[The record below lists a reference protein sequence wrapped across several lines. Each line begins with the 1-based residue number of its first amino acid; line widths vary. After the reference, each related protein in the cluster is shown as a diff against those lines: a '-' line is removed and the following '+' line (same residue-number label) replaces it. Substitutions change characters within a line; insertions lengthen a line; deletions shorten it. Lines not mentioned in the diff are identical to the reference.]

1 MTAPAPDTAS
11 TPPTTPRHPGGRGP
25 LRLLGRVALGAAVA
39 AGLWTGVVGHWLPD
53 WLRPRIEAAAT
64 EALGT
69 PVHLGELRIHPW
81 SLGVEAGDLAV
92 GPSAQPWFKLQRA
105 DTQLSL
111 QSVWR
116 MAPVLRHVRLV
127 QPELLLERQSAER
140 FNITAVIERLSQP
153 SPQPQPDTGPARFAV
168 FNIEVKDGVLRYED
182 RVLSQSHR
190 IDQFRL
196 DVPFVSSLPADVDVT
211 VQPLL
216 QARIDGSPLKVAGK
230 ALPFR
235 EGHRSEVAVQW
246 QNVDLAHWLDAAKAL
261 MPEAMRPEARAGRLD
276 TDLSIVFE
284 QRKAPAQPTLAIRG
298 SAQVSR
304 FDIGLPPAPGLGRV
318 DTGWD
323 TLRIEG
329 IDAEPLVRRV
339 AIASV
344 ALDGLSVRVQPA
356 AASPSTSTSTS
367 PASAAPAAASAASA
381 PLATAAPPAA
391 APWQWSVAKLHVA
404 ARQIDA
410 QTQAEAAWP
419 RLTQLLLDVQGLDAR
434 AQAPD
439 ARWQLTVQD
448 EHGGQFG
455 AQGTAHPTLQ
465 RAELDLSLAQWPVAP
480 WLKPLQRQLALPVSV
495 TQGQVGAKAHV
506 SANMLAAQAA
516 APATTGTS
524 GTATTSATAA
534 AALSQ
539 AVRLSAGQFTLSD
552 LLADAALADAP
563 PAARRKDRIALKAF
577 TVDGIEAEASL
588 APPSPGLR
596 SLAIATVTAD
606 HLDAALF
613 RDARGLFLGQ
623 ASGASSAPQA
633 SKAATASKA
642 PATGKAPEASAV
654 PITLG
659 ELRCQECAV
668 QFTDQT
674 VSPAGVFSLKRTDLS
689 VKGLGSRM
697 DQPLAIVLQTLAQ
710 GQGKVRFKGD
720 VRPQPLSVKGALA
733 VVNLDLRA
741 LQPYLDPHLNVA
753 LASAAAQAEGR
764 ITLADDARQGLS
776 ARYQGK
782 LGLSDLRLRDRVNDA
797 LFLRWAS
804 FSLDGADLGY
814 AKGGIDAD
822 LGFIALKDFYG
833 RIIVNP
839 DGRLNLASV
848 VKKADQAGQGDQ
860 SITTPQA
867 AVPGA
872 SAPAS
877 ARAPGGVTVTTTTL
891 PASPAASSAT
901 PAGASAGDTP
911 PAPQLRWQGIRL
923 AQGEVDFTDTFI
935 KPNYSA
941 RLTRIAGDISGVSS
955 RTPEPATVEVSGAV
969 DDGAPLRISGKL
981 HPLGPKLYTDIAGT
995 AKGIEL
1001 TRLTPY
1007 AARYAGYAIE
1017 KGTLSVTVRY
1027 KVDGGKLEADNQVF
1041 LDQLTFGERVD
1052 SPDATKLPVLL
1063 AVSLLKNARGEIDV
1077 NLPISGSLDDPQ
1089 FSVGGII
1096 WKVILNLIGKAVTAP
1111 FALLTGG
1118 SSSELGVVPFQPGS
1132 TELSAAARE
1141 RLDALA
1147 AKLKD
1152 RPALK
1157 LEGTGWADPD
1167 IDTEGLR
1174 QAHVDQLMRRAKAKS
1189 TGQEISEVVV
1199 EPAERSTWL
1208 KAAYKAA
1215 DIKKPRN
1222 LVGLAQSLP
1231 DDQMTAL
1238 LKASAPV
1245 GKEALTALA
1254 DERANAVKAYL
1265 ADKLDA
1271 ERVRLTASKVAVEGR
1286 ADSPSGG
1293 ASVQFN
1299 LR

>member
-1 MTAPAPDTAS
+1 MNAPDPAS
-11 TPPTTPRHPGGRGP
+11 APSAAPVSAARQPSSP
-25 LRLLGRVALGAAVA
+25 LRRLGGIALGLGATAA
-39 AGLWTGVVGHWLPD
+39 LWAGVVGHWLPG
-53 WLRPRIEAAAT
+53 WLRPRIEVATT

-69 PVHLGELRIHPW
+69 PVRVGELRIQPW
-81 SLGVEAGDLAV
+81 SLSVEAGGLSV
-92 GPSAQPWFKLQRA
+92 GPGAQPWFKLQRA
-105 DTQLSL
+105 ETQLSW

-116 MAPVLRHVRLV
+116 RAPVLRHVRLV

-140 FNITAVIERLSQP
+140 FNLTAVIERLSQP
-153 SPQPQPDTGPARFAV
+153 SPQAQPDTGPARFAV
-168 FNIEVKDGVLRYED
+168 FNIEVRDGVLRYED
-182 RVLSQSHR
+182 KVLSQSHR
-190 IDQFRL
+190 IDRLRL
-196 DVPFVSSLPADVDVT
+196 DVPFVSSLPADIDVT

-216 QARIDGSPLKVAGK
+216 QARIDGSPLKLEGK

-235 EGHRSEVAVQW
+235 EGHRSEVALQW
-246 QNVDLAHWLDAAKAL
+246 RDVDLAHWLGAARAL
-261 MPEAMRPEARAGRLD
+261 LPEPMRPDARAGRLN
-276 TDLSIVFE
+276 TDLRIAFE
-284 QRKAPAQPTLAIRG
+284 QHKSPTPPTLTVRG
-298 SAQVSR
+298 HAQVSG
-304 FDIGLPPAPGLGRV
+304 FDIGLPPAPGMGRV
-318 DTGWD
+318 DTAWD
-323 TLRIEG
+323 TLRVDG
-329 IDAEPLVRRV
+329 IDAEPLARRV
-339 AIASV
+339 AIGGV
-344 ALDGLSVRVQPA
+344 ALEGLSVRVQPA
-356 AASPSTSTSTS
+356 VASPSSA
-367 PASAAPAAASAASA
+367 PARTPSATATTTAPAPAASSA
-381 PLATAAPPAA
+381 PLPATAP
-391 APWQWSVAKLHVA
+391 APWQWSVAKLRVV

-410 QTQAEAAWP
+410 HTQADAPWP
-419 RLTQLLLDVQGLDAR
+419 RLTALRLDVQGLDVSP
-434 AQAPD
+434 QAAD
-439 ARWQLTVQD
+439 ARWQLTMQED
-448 EHGGQFG
+448 GGG
-455 AQGTAHPTLQ
+455 RLALQGTAHPALQ
-465 RAELDLSLAQWPVAP
+465 RAELDLGLTQWPVAP
-480 WLKPLQRQLALPVSV
+480 WLRPLQRQLALPVVVSK
-495 TQGQVGAKAHV
+495 GQVDAKAHI
-506 SANMLAAQAA
+506 SANMRSAQG
-516 APATTGTS
+516 APAG
-524 GTATTSATAA
+524 
-534 AALSQ
+534 ALSQ
-539 AVRLSAGQFTLSD
+539 AVRLSAGQVTLSD
-552 LLADAALADAP
+552 VLADAAAVGGPADT
-563 PAARRKDRIALKAF
+563 RRKDRIAMKAF
-577 TVDGIEAEASL
+577 TADGVEAFASL
-588 APPSPGLR
+588 APEDTGLR
-596 SLAIATVTAD
+596 SLAIATIAAD
-606 HLDAALF
+606 GLDAALF

-623 ASGASSAPQA
+623 ASTPPSD
-633 SKAATASKA
+633 
-642 PATGKAPEASAV
+642 PAKASAARASGQSTQ
-654 PITLG
+654 PGPAAITVG
-659 ELRCQECAV
+659 ELRCQACALR
-668 QFTDQT
+668 FTDQA
-674 VSPAGVFSLKRTDLS
+674 VSPAGVFSLQRTELS
-689 VKGLGSRM
+689 IKGLGSRM
-697 DQPLAIVLQTLAQ
+697 DQPLAIALQTLAQ
-710 GQGKVRFKGD
+710 GQGRVRFKGD
-720 VRPQPLSVKGALA
+720 VRPQPLQVQGAVA
-733 VVNLDLRA
+733 VTNLDLRA

-753 LASAAAQAEGR
+753 LASAAAQADGR
-764 ITLADDARQGLS
+764 ITLADDPRQGLS

-804 FSLDGADLGY
+804 LQLDGTDLGY

-848 VKKADQAGQGDQ
+848 VKRADQPDQGDQ
-860 SITTPQA
+860 SITTPQVA
-867 AVPGA
+867 TPGA
-872 SAPAS
+872 SAPER

-891 PASPAASSAT
+891 PPT
-901 PAGASAGDTP
+901 PAGDAP

-941 RLTRIAGDISGVSS
+941 RLTRIAGDISAVSS

-981 HPLGPKLYTDIAGT
+981 HPLGPRLSTDIAGT

-1077 NLPISGSLDDPQ
+1077 SLPISGSLDDPQ

-1096 WKVILNLIGKAVTAP
+1096 WKVIVNLIGKAVTAP

-1132 TELSAAARE
+1132 AELSAAARE
-1141 RLDALA
+1141 RLDALSA
-1147 AKLKD
+1147 RLKD

-1174 QAHVDQLMRRAKAKS
+1174 QAHVEQLMRRAKAKA

-1199 EPAERSTWL
+1199 DQAERSTWL

-1215 DIKKPRN
+1215 DIPKPRN

-1231 DDQMTAL
+1231 DDQMAAL
-1238 LKASAPV
+1238 LKASAPA
-1245 GKEALTALA
+1245 GAAALVELA

-1265 ADKLDA
+1265 AGKLDA
-1271 ERVRLTASKVAVEGR
+1271 ERVRLTASKVAAEGR
-1286 ADSPSGG
+1286 ADAKSGG
-1293 ASVQFN
+1293 ASVQFS

>member
-1 MTAPAPDTAS
+1 MTAPAPDTAP
-11 TPPTTPRHPGGRGP
+11 TPANAPFNAPRHPPGPLRP

-53 WLRPRIEAAAT
+53 WLRPRVEAAAT

-81 SLGVEAGDLAV
+81 SLAVEAGDLAV

-105 DTQLSL
+105 ETQLSV
-111 QSVWR
+111 QSLWR
-116 MAPVLRHVRLV
+116 MAPVLRRVRLV

-168 FNIEVKDGVLRYED
+168 FNIEIKDGVLRYED

-196 DVPFVSSLPADVDVT
+196 DVPFISSLPADLDVT

-216 QARIDGSPLKVAGK
+216 QARIDGSPLKVTGK

-276 TDLSIVFE
+276 TDINIVFE
-284 QRKAPAQPTLAIRG
+284 QRKAPALPTLAIRG
-298 SAQVSR
+298 SAQVSG

-318 DTGWD
+318 DTAWE
-323 TLRIEG
+323 TLRVEG
-329 IDAEPLVRRV
+329 IDAEPLARRV

-344 ALDGLSVRVQPA
+344 ALDGLSVRVRPTSPSTVAAVATPATAPRAAPGASA
-356 AASPSTSTSTS
+356 AAS
-367 PASAAPAAASAASA
+367 SAATPA
-381 PLATAAPPAA
+381 PDA

-419 RLTQLLLDVQGLDAR
+419 RLTQVLLDVQGLDAR

-439 ARWQLTVQD
+439 ARWQLSVQD

-480 WLKPLQRQLALPVSV
+480 WLKPLQRQLALPVV
-495 TQGQVGAKAHV
+495 VAQGQVGAKAHV
-506 SANMLAAQAA
+506 SANLLAAQAA
-516 APATTGTS
+516 PAAS
-524 GTATTSATAA
+524 ASSTTSA

-539 AVRLSAGQFTLSD
+539 AVRLSAGQFTLND
-552 LLADAALADAP
+552 LLADAAAVGGTPDS
-563 PAARRKDRIALKAF
+563 RRKDCIALKAF
-577 TVDGIEAEASL
+577 TVDGIEADASL
-588 APPSPGLR
+588 APTSPGLR

-606 HLDAALF
+606 RLDAALF

-623 ASGASSAPQA
+623 ASGASSASAA
-633 SKAATASKA
+633 SPAGNAQ
-642 PATGKAPEASAV
+642 ATGKTPEVSPV

-659 ELRCQECAV
+659 ELRCLECAV
-668 QFTDQT
+668 QFTDQV
-674 VSPAGVFSLKRTDLS
+674 VSPTGVFSLKRTDLS

-697 DQPLAIVLQTLAQ
+697 DQPLAIALQTLAQ

-804 FSLDGADLGY
+804 FTLDGTDLSY

-872 SAPAS
+872 SSPSRAS
-877 ARAPGGVTVTTTTL
+877 APGGVTVTTTTL
-891 PASPAASSAT
+891 PSTSPPMT
-901 PAGASAGDTP
+901 PAGDAP

-969 DDGAPLRISGKL
+969 DDGAPLRIFF
-981 HPLGPKLYTDIAGT
+981 I
-995 AKGIEL
+995 
-1001 TRLTPY
+1001 
-1007 AARYAGYAIE
+1007 
-1017 KGTLSVTVRY
+1017 
-1027 KVDGGKLEADNQVF
+1027 
-1041 LDQLTFGERVD
+1041 
-1052 SPDATKLPVLL
+1052 
-1063 AVSLLKNARGEIDV
+1063 
-1077 NLPISGSLDDPQ
+1077 
-1089 FSVGGII
+1089 
-1096 WKVILNLIGKAVTAP
+1096 
-1111 FALLTGG
+1111 
-1118 SSSELGVVPFQPGS
+1118 
-1132 TELSAAARE
+1132 
-1141 RLDALA
+1141 
-1147 AKLKD
+1147 
-1152 RPALK
+1152 
-1157 LEGTGWADPD
+1157 
-1167 IDTEGLR
+1167 IDT
-1174 QAHVDQLMRRAKAKS
+1174 VW
-1189 TGQEISEVVV
+1189 T
-1199 EPAERSTWL
+1199 
-1208 KAAYKAA
+1208 
-1215 DIKKPRN
+1215 
-1222 LVGLAQSLP
+1222 
-1231 DDQMTAL
+1231 
-1238 LKASAPV
+1238 
-1245 GKEALTALA
+1245 
-1254 DERANAVKAYL
+1254 
-1265 ADKLDA
+1265 
-1271 ERVRLTASKVAVEGR
+1271 
-1286 ADSPSGG
+1286 
-1293 ASVQFN
+1293 
-1299 LR
+1299 

>member
-1 MTAPAPDTAS
+1 M
-11 TPPTTPRHPGGRGP
+11 
-25 LRLLGRVALGAAVA
+25 RLMGRVALGVAVL
-39 AGLWTGVVGHWLPD
+39 AGAWTGVVGHWLPD

-69 PVHLGELRIHPW
+69 PVQLGALRIRPW
-81 SLGVEAGDLAV
+81 SLAVEAEALAV
-92 GPSAQPWFKLQRA
+92 GPAGQPWFKLQRA
-105 DTQLSL
+105 ETQLSV
-111 QSVWR
+111 QSLWR
-116 MAPVLRHVRLV
+116 MAPVLRQVRLV
-127 QPELLLERQSAER
+127 QPELLLERQSADR
-140 FNITAVIERLSQP
+140 FNLTAVIERLSKP
-153 SPQPQPDTGPARFAV
+153 SPQAQPDTGPARFAV
-168 FNIEVKDGVLRYED
+168 FNIEVSEGVLRYED
-182 RVLSQSHR
+182 RVLAQSHR

-196 DVPFVSSLPADVDVT
+196 NVPFVSSLPADVDVT

-216 QARIDGSPLKVAGK
+216 QARIDGSALKVEGK
-230 ALPFR
+230 TLPFR

-246 QNVDLAHWLDAAKAL
+246 QAIDLAHWLGAAKAL
-261 MPEAMRPEARAGRLD
+261 LPEAMRPDARAGRLD
-276 TDLSIVFE
+276 TDLRIVFE
-284 QRKAPAQPTLAIRG
+284 QHKAPALPTLAVRG
-298 SAQVSR
+298 QAQVSR
-304 FDIGLPPAPGLGRV
+304 FDIGLPPAPGVGRV
-318 DTGWD
+318 DAGWD
-323 TLRIEG
+323 TLRIDG
-329 IDAEPLVRRV
+329 IDAEPLARRV

-344 ALDGLSVRVQPA
+344 ALDGLSVQVRPDT
-356 AASPSTSTSTS
+356 ASRAV
-367 PASAAPAAASAASA
+367 PASAPASVPTATSTPAA
-381 PLATAAPPAA
+381 PA
-391 APWQWSVAKLHVA
+391 APWQWSVGKLHVA

-410 QTQAEAAWP
+410 QTQAEATWP
-419 RLTQLLLDVQGLDAR
+419 RLTQVLLDVQGLDAR

-439 ARWQLTVQD
+439 ARWTLAVQD

-455 AQGTAHPTLQ
+455 AQGTAHPTHQ
-465 RAELDLSLAQWPVAP
+465 RAEVDLSLAQWPVAP
-480 WLKPLQRQLALPVSV
+480 WLSPLQRQLALPVRV
-495 TQGQVGAKAHV
+495 TQGQVGAKAHL
-506 SANMLAAQAA
+506 SANLQAPAALAASASQPQAA
-516 APATTGTS
+516 G
-524 GTATTSATAA
+524 
-534 AALSQ
+534 
-539 AVRLSAGQFTLSD
+539 VRLSGAQLTLND
-552 LLADAALADAP
+552 LRADGVADAH
-563 PAARRKDRIALKAF
+563 RKDRIALNGL
-577 TVDGIEAEASL
+577 TVDGIEAEAGL
-588 APPSPGLR
+588 APQNAGLR
-596 SLAIATVTAD
+596 SLSVGTVTLD
-606 HLDAALF
+606 RLDAALS
-613 RDARGLFLGQ
+613 RDAQGLFLGQ
-623 ASGASSAPQA
+623 TATAASAAASPQA
-633 SKAATASKA
+633 RQARNASRAEATV
-642 PATGKAPEASAV
+642 PTATP

-659 ELRCQECAV
+659 EFRCQECAV
-668 QFTDQT
+668 QFSDQT
-674 VSPAGVFSLKRTDLS
+674 VTPAGVFSLKRTDLS
-689 VKGLGSRM
+689 VKGLSTRM

-764 ITLADDARQGLS
+764 ITLLDDARQGLS

-804 FSLDGADLGY
+804 LSLSGTDLSY
-814 AKGGIDAD
+814 AQGGIDAD

-839 DGRLNLASV
+839 DGRMNLASV
-848 VKKADQAGQGDQ
+848 VKQADQADQ
-860 SITTPQA
+860 SITTPQVA
-867 AVPGA
+867 ASGS
-872 SAPAS
+872 SAPVSTRTA
-877 ARAPGGVTVTTTTL
+877 GGVTVTTTTL
-891 PASPAASSAT
+891 PSAASAAAPASPTTAA
-901 PAGASAGDTP
+901 
-911 PAPQLRWQGIRL
+911 PAPQLRWQGIHL

-941 RLTRIAGDISGVSS
+941 RLTRIAGDISAVSS

-981 HPLGPKLYTDIAGT
+981 HPLGPKLSTDIAGT

-1063 AVSLLKNARGEIDV
+1063 AVSLLKNSRGEIDV

-1096 WKVILNLIGKAVTAP
+1096 WKVLLNLIGKAVTAP

-1118 SSSELGVVPFQPGS
+1118 ASSELGVVPFAPGS
-1132 TELSAAARE
+1132 DALSPAARE

-1174 QAHVDQLMRRAKAKS
+1174 QAHVEQLMHRAKAKS
-1189 TGQEISEVVV
+1189 TGQDLSEVVI

-1231 DDQMTAL
+1231 DDQMVAL
-1238 LKASAPV
+1238 LKAAAPV
-1245 GKEALTALA
+1245 GAEPLKALA
-1254 DERANAVKAYL
+1254 DARANAVKAYL

-1271 ERVRLTASKVAVEGR
+1271 ERVRLTASKVASEGQ
-1286 ADSPSGG
+1286 ADGKSGG
-1293 ASVQFN
+1293 ASVQFT

>member
-11 TPPTTPRHPGGRGP
+11 PSSNAPAGTPALAPQRPGGHGP
-25 LRLLGRVALGAAVA
+25 WRLLGRVAIGAAVA
-39 AGLWTGVVGHWLPD
+39 AGVWTGVVGHWLPD
-53 WLRPRIEAAAT
+53 WLRPRVEAVAT

-69 PVHLGELRIHPW
+69 PVRLGELRIHPW
-81 SLGVEAGDLAV
+81 SLAVEAGDLAV

-105 DTQLSL
+105 ETQLSL

-168 FNIEVKDGVLRYED
+168 FNIEIKDGVLRYED

-196 DVPFVSSLPADVDVT
+196 DVPFVSSLPADLDVT

-235 EGHRSEVAVQW
+235 EGHRSEVTVQW

-261 MPEAMRPEARAGRLD
+261 MPEGMRPEARAGRLD

-284 QRKAPAQPTLAIRG
+284 QRKAPALPTLAIRG

-304 FDIGLPPAPGLGRV
+304 FDIGLQPAPGLGRI
-318 DTGWD
+318 DTGWE
-323 TLRIEG
+323 TLRVEG
-329 IDAEPLVRRV
+329 IDAEPLARRV

-356 AASPSTSTSTS
+356 SPSAE
-367 PASAAPAAASAASA
+367 PAVASSSSSAPA
-381 PLATAAPPAA
+381 TVAA

-439 ARWQLTVQD
+439 ARWQLSVQD

-480 WLKPLQRQLALPVSV
+480 WLKPLQRQLALPVVIS
-495 TQGQVGAKAHV
+495 QGLVGAKAHV
-506 SANMLAAQAA
+506 SANMRVTEAV
-516 APATTGTS
+516 PA
-524 GTATTSATAA
+524 ATAA
-534 AALSQ
+534 TASPVATAASAASPAALSQ

-552 LLADAALADAP
+552 LLADAAAVAGAP
-563 PAARRKDRIALKAF
+563 GSRRQDRIALKAF

-588 APPSPGLR
+588 APTSPGLR
-596 SLAIATVTAD
+596 RLAIASVTAD
-606 HLDAALF
+606 RLDAALF
-613 RDARGLFLGQ
+613 RDARGLLLGQ
-623 ASGASSAPQA
+623 ASGASASPAPTVGKASAN
-633 SKAATASKA
+633 A
-642 PATGKAPEASAV
+642 PAKGKTPEPSPV

-659 ELRCQECAV
+659 ELRCLACAV
-668 QFTDQT
+668 QFTDQV

-697 DQPLAIVLQTLAQ
+697 DQPLAIALQTLAQ

-764 ITLADDARQGLS
+764 ITLADDARLGLS

-782 LGLSDLRLRDRVNDA
+782 LGLSDLRLRDRVNEA

-804 FSLDGADLGY
+804 FSLDGADLSY
-814 AKGGIDAD
+814 AKGAIDAD

-848 VKKADQAGQGDQ
+848 VKQADQAGQGDQ

-867 AVPGA
+867 PVPGA
-872 SAPAS
+872 SAPTS

-891 PASPAASSAT
+891 PPAPSPS
-901 PAGASAGDTP
+901 ASASAADAP

-981 HPLGPKLYTDIAGT
+981 HPLGPKLSTDIAGT

-1118 SSSELGVVPFQPGS
+1118 SSSELGVVPFQPGA
-1132 TELSAAARE
+1132 TELSTAARE
-1141 RLDALA
+1141 RLDALVT
-1147 AKLKD
+1147 KLKD

-1174 QAHVDQLMRRAKAKS
+1174 QAHVDHLMRRAKAKS

-1215 DIKKPRN
+1215 DIQKPRN

-1231 DDQMTAL
+1231 DDQMAAL

>member
-11 TPPTTPRHPGGRGP
+11 TSSNAPFNAPQNPGGPLRP
-25 LRLLGRVALGAAVA
+25 LRLLGRVALGVAVA

-69 PVHLGELRIHPW
+69 PVHLGGLRIHPW
-81 SLGVEAGDLAV
+81 SLAVEAGDLAV

-105 DTQLSL
+105 ETQLSM

-116 MAPVLRHVRLV
+116 MAPVLRRVRLV
-127 QPELLLERQSAER
+127 QPELLLERQSADR

-168 FNIEVKDGVLRYED
+168 FNIEITDGVLRYED

-196 DVPFVSSLPADVDVT
+196 DVPFISSLPADLDVT

-216 QARIDGSPLKVAGK
+216 QARIDGSPLKVTGK

-246 QNVDLAHWLDAAKAL
+246 QNVDLAHWLGAAKAL

-284 QRKAPAQPTLAIRG
+284 QHQAPALPTLAIRG

-318 DTGWD
+318 DTAWE
-323 TLRIEG
+323 TLRVQG
-329 IDAEPLVRRV
+329 IDAEPLAHRV

-356 AASPSTSTSTS
+356 SPLLSPS
-367 PASAAPAAASAASA
+367 PAPAAARPVAARAASSASASASAAAPVASA
-381 PLATAAPPAA
+381 AASSA

-419 RLTQLLLDVQGLDAR
+419 RLTQVLLDVQGLDAR

-439 ARWQLTVQD
+439 ARWQLSVQD

-480 WLKPLQRQLALPVSV
+480 WLKPLQRELALPVVVS
-495 TQGQVGAKAHV
+495 QGQVGAKAHV
-506 SANMLAAQAA
+506 SANLLAAQAA
-516 APATTGTS
+516 PGA
-524 GTATTSATAA
+524 AA

-539 AVRLSAGQFTLSD
+539 SVRLSAGQFTLND
-552 LLADAALADAP
+552 LLADAAAVGGTPDS
-563 PAARRKDRIALKAF
+563 RRKDRIALKAF
-577 TVDGIEAEASL
+577 TVDGIEADASL
-588 APPSPGLR
+588 APTSPGLR

-623 ASGASSAPQA
+623 ASGASSASAA
-633 SKAATASKA
+633 SPAGNAQ
-642 PATGKAPEASAV
+642 ATGKTPEASPV

-659 ELRCQECAV
+659 ELRCLECAV
-668 QFTDQT
+668 QFTDQA
-674 VSPAGVFSLKRTDLS
+674 VSPAGVFSLQRTDLS

-697 DQPLAIVLQTLAQ
+697 DQPLAIALQTLAQ

-804 FSLDGADLGY
+804 FTLDGTDLNY

-872 SAPAS
+872 SSPSRAS
-877 ARAPGGVTVTTTTL
+877 APGGVTVTTTTL
-891 PASPAASSAT
+891 PSSTSPMT
-901 PAGASAGDTP
+901 PAGEAP

-1027 KVDGGKLEADNQVF
+1027 KVDGGRLEADNQVF

-1052 SPDATKLPVLL
+1052 SPDATRLPVLL

-1096 WKVILNLIGKAVTAP
+1096 WKVVVNLIGKAVTAP

-1132 TELSAAARE
+1132 TELSTAARE

-1147 AKLKD
+1147 TKLKD

-1189 TGQEISEVVV
+1189 TGQEVSEVVV

-1231 DDQMTAL
+1231 DDQMAAL

-1245 GKEALTALA
+1245 GKEALTELA
-1254 DERANAVKAYL
+1254 DDRANAVKAYL

>member
-1 MTAPAPDTAS
+1 MTAPAPDTAP
-11 TPPTTPRHPGGRGP
+11 TPANAPFNAPRHPGGI

-53 WLRPRIEAAAT
+53 WLRPRVEAAAT

-69 PVHLGELRIHPW
+69 PVRLGELRIHPW
-81 SLGVEAGDLAV
+81 SLAAEAVDLAV

-105 DTQLSL
+105 ETQLSV

-116 MAPVLRHVRLV
+116 MAPVLRRVRLV
-127 QPELLLERQSAER
+127 QPELLLERQSADR
-140 FNITAVIERLSQP
+140 FNISAVIERLSQP

-168 FNIEVKDGVLRYED
+168 FNIEVQDGVLRYED

-196 DVPFVSSLPADVDVT
+196 DVPFVSSLPADLDVT

-216 QARIDGSPLKVAGK
+216 QARIDGSPLKVTGK

-276 TDLSIVFE
+276 TDLIIVFE
-284 QRKAPAQPTLAIRG
+284 QRKAPALPTLAIRG

-304 FDIGLPPAPGLGRV
+304 FDIGLPPAPGFGRV
-318 DTGWD
+318 DTGWE
-323 TLRIEG
+323 TLRVEG
-329 IDAEPLVRRV
+329 IDAEPLARRV

-344 ALDGLSVRVQPA
+344 ALDGLSVRVQS
-356 AASPSTSTSTS
+356 ASP
-367 PASAAPAAASAASA
+367 SAAPAAARPVAARAASGA
-381 PLATAAPPAA
+381 STAAPSASTAAPAAPA
-391 APWQWSVAKLHVA
+391 APWQWSLAKLHVA

-439 ARWQLTVQD
+439 ARWQLAVQD
-448 EHGGQFG
+448 EHGGRFG

-465 RAELDLSLAQWPVAP
+465 RAELELSLAQWPLAP
-480 WLKPLQRQLALPVSV
+480 WLKPLQRELALPVVVS
-495 TQGQVGAKAHV
+495 QGQVGAKAHI

-516 APATTGTS
+516 PGA
-524 GTATTSATAA
+524 AA

-552 LLADAALADAP
+552 LLADAASVDGP
-563 PAARRKDRIALKAF
+563 PDSRRKDRIALKAF
-577 TVDGIEAEASL
+577 TVDGIEADASL
-588 APPSPGLR
+588 APTRPGLR

-606 HLDAALF
+606 HLDAALV

-623 ASGASSAPQA
+623 ASGTSSASAASPAGNAQA
-633 SKAATASKA
+633 K
-642 PATGKAPEASAV
+642 GKTPEAGPV

-659 ELRCQECAV
+659 ELRCLECAV
-668 QFTDQT
+668 QFTDHV
-674 VSPAGVFSLKRTDLS
+674 VSPPGVFALKRTDLS
-689 VKGLGSRM
+689 VKGLGSRL
-697 DQPLAIVLQTLAQ
+697 DQPLAIALQTLAQ

-720 VRPQPLSVKGALA
+720 VRPQPLSVKGALS

-804 FSLDGADLGY
+804 FTLDGTDLSY

-848 VKKADQAGQGDQ
+848 VKRSDQADQ

-872 SAPAS
+872 SSPSRAS
-877 ARAPGGVTVTTTTL
+877 APGGVTVTTTTL
-891 PASPAASSAT
+891 PPSTVASRAPGSA
-901 PAGASAGDTP
+901 PAGEVP

-1052 SPDATKLPVLL
+1052 SPDATRLPVLL

-1096 WKVILNLIGKAVTAP
+1096 WKVIVNLIGKAVTAP

-1132 TELSAAARE
+1132 TELSTAARE

-1147 AKLKD
+1147 TKLKD

-1189 TGQEISEVVV
+1189 TGQEVSEVVV

-1231 DDQMTAL
+1231 DDQMAAL

-1254 DERANAVKAYL
+1254 DERANEVKAYL

>member
-1 MTAPAPDTAS
+1 MTVQAPDTAS
-11 TPPTTPRHPGGRGP
+11 TPSNAPERPGGQGGRGP
-25 LRLLGRVALGAAVA
+25 LRLLGRVALGAAVV

-53 WLRPRIEAAAT
+53 WVRPRIEAAAT

-81 SLGVEAGDLAV
+81 SLAVEAGDLAV

-116 MAPVLRHVRLV
+116 MAPVLRRVRLV
-127 QPELLLERQSAER
+127 QPELLLVRESAER
-140 FNITAVIERLSQP
+140 FNLTAVIERLNKP

-168 FNIEVKDGVLRYED
+168 FNIEIQNGALRYED

-190 IDQFRL
+190 IDQL
-196 DVPFVSSLPADVDVT
+196 LLNVPFVSSLPADVDVT

-230 ALPFR
+230 TLPFR
-235 EGHRSEVAVQW
+235 EGHRSEVSVQW
-246 QNVDLAHWLDAAKAL
+246 QNVDLAHWLGAAKAL
-261 MPEAMRPEARAGRLD
+261 LPEAMRPEARAGRLD

-284 QRKAPAQPTLAIRG
+284 QRKAPALPTLAIRG

-304 FDIGLPPAPGLGRV
+304 FDIGLPPVPGLGRV

-323 TLRIEG
+323 TLRVDG
-329 IDAEPLVRRV
+329 IDAEPLARRV

-344 ALDGLSVRVQPA
+344 ALDGLGVRVQPA
-356 AASPSTSTSTS
+356 AASPS

-381 PLATAAPPAA
+381 PLATTATPPAA

-410 QTQAEAAWP
+410 QTQADAAWP
-419 RLTQLLLDVQGLDAR
+419 RLTQLLLDVQGLEAR

-439 ARWQLTVQD
+439 ARWQLAVQD
-448 EHGGQFG
+448 EHGGQFK

-480 WLKPLQRQLALPVSV
+480 WLKPLQRQLALPVVVS
-495 TQGQVGAKAHV
+495 QGQVGAKVHV
-506 SANMLAAQAA
+506 SANMLAAQAE
-516 APATTGTS
+516 P
-524 GTATTSATAA
+524 TASATSTP
-534 AALSQ
+534 ALSQ
-539 AVRLSAGQFTLSD
+539 AVRLSAGQLTLSE
-552 LLADAALADAP
+552 LLADATAVGGPTDT
-563 PAARRKDRIALKAF
+563 RRKDRIALKAF

-588 APPSPGLR
+588 APSSPGLR

-623 ASGASSAPQA
+623 ASGASSGSKASPAAASSGRAVGQAPQA
-633 SKAATASKA
+633 SPAA
-642 PATGKAPEASAV
+642 
-654 PITLG
+654 ITLG

-668 QFTDQT
+668 QFTDQA

-689 VKGLGSRM
+689 VKGLGARM

-733 VVNLDLRA
+733 VANLDLRA

-764 ITLADDARQGLS
+764 ITLLDDARQGLS

-804 FSLDGADLGY
+804 FSLDGADLSY

-867 AVPGA
+867 PANGA
-872 SAPAS
+872 STPTS
-877 ARAPGGVTVTTTTL
+877 TRAPGGVTVTTATL
-891 PASPAASSAT
+891 PSASPNAAANAAADPTAT
-901 PAGASAGDTP
+901 QLAPQPS
-911 PAPQLRWQGIRL
+911 PQLRWQGIRL

-981 HPLGPKLYTDIAGT
+981 HPLGPKLFTDIAGT

-1063 AVSLLKNARGEIDV
+1063 AVSLLKNSRGEIDV

-1118 SSSELGVVPFQPGS
+1118 ASSELGVVPFAPGS
-1132 TELSAAARE
+1132 AELSAPARE

-1174 QAHVDQLMRRAKAKS
+1174 QAHVDGLMRRAKAKS
-1189 TGQEISEVVV
+1189 TGQDLSEVVLD
-1199 EPAERSTWL
+1199 PAERSTWL

-1231 DDQMTAL
+1231 DDQMAAL
-1238 LKASAPV
+1238 LKAAAPV
-1245 GKEALTALA
+1245 GTEPLKALA

-1271 ERVRLTASKVAVEGR
+1271 ERVRLTASKVATEGR
-1286 ADSPSGG
+1286 ADAPSGG

>member
-1 MTAPAPDTAS
+1 MTAQAPDTTS
-11 TPPTTPRHPGGRGP
+11 TPSNAPERPGGQGGRGP
-25 LRLLGRVALGAAVA
+25 LRVLGRVAVGAAVV

-53 WLRPRIEAAAT
+53 WLRPRVEAAAT

-69 PVHLGELRIHPW
+69 PVRLGELRIHPW
-81 SLGVEAGDLAV
+81 SLAVEAGDLAV

-105 DTQLSL
+105 ETQLSL

-116 MAPVLRHVRLV
+116 VAPVLRHVRLV

-153 SPQPQPDTGPARFAV
+153 SPQPQPDSGPARFAV
-168 FNIEVKDGVLRYED
+168 FNIEIQDGVLRYED

-196 DVPFVSSLPADVDVT
+196 NVPFVSSLPADVDVT

-246 QNVDLAHWLDAAKAL
+246 QNVDLAHWLGAAKAL
-261 MPEAMRPEARAGRLD
+261 LPEAMRPEARAGRLD

-284 QRKAPAQPTLAIRG
+284 QRQAPALPTLAIRG

-323 TLRIEG
+323 TLRVEG
-329 IDAEPLVRRV
+329 IDAEPLARRV

-356 AASPSTSTSTS
+356 SASPLPSPSGVPAAAASS
-367 PASAAPAAASAASA
+367 ASAAAPAAV
-381 PLATAAPPAA
+381 AA
-391 APWQWSVAKLHVA
+391 APWQWSVAKLHIA

-439 ARWQLTVQD
+439 ARWQLSAQD

-480 WLKPLQRQLALPVSV
+480 WLKPLQRQLALPVV
-495 TQGQVGAKAHV
+495 VAKGQVGAKAHV
-506 SANMLAAQAA
+506 SADLRATQAA
-516 APATTGTS
+516 TTPTGT
-524 GTATTSATAA
+524 TATATP
-534 AALSQ
+534 ALSQ
-539 AVRLSAGQFTLSD
+539 AVRLSAGQVTLSD
-552 LLADAALADAP
+552 VLADAAAVGGAP
-563 PAARRKDRIALKAF
+563 YIRRKDRIALTAF

-588 APPSPGLR
+588 APASPGLR
-596 SLAIATVTAD
+596 KLAIAMVTAD

-623 ASGASSAPQA
+623 ASGAPSASPA
-633 SKAATASKA
+633 STANKS
-642 PATGKAPEASAV
+642 PATGKTPQASPAA
-654 PITLG
+654 ITLG
-659 ELRCQECAV
+659 ELRCLECAV

-674 VSPAGVFSLKRTDLS
+674 VSPVGAFSLKRTDLS

-764 ITLADDARQGLS
+764 ITLLDDARQGLS

-848 VKKADQAGQGDQ
+848 VKKADQAGQADQ

-891 PASPAASSAT
+891 PSSTAASTA
-901 PAGASAGDTP
+901 PAGEAP

-941 RLTRIAGDISGVSS
+941 RLTRIAGDISAVSS

-1063 AVSLLKNARGEIDV
+1063 AVSLLKNSRGEIDV

-1118 SSSELGVVPFQPGS
+1118 SSSELGVVPFAPGS
-1132 TELSAAARE
+1132 DALSAAARE

-1147 AKLKD
+1147 TKLKD

-1215 DIKKPRN
+1215 DIQKPRN

-1231 DDQMTAL
+1231 DDQMAAL
-1238 LKASAPV
+1238 LKAAAPV